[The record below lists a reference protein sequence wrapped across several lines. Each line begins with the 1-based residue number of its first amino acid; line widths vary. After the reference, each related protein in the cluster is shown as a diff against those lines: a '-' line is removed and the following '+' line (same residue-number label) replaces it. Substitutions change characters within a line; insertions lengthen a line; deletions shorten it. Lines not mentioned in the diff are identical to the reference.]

1 MFKGKTALITGGSS
15 GIGKEM
21 VFLFAKEEANVVFT
35 GSREEEKVKEI
46 IEEAKKYN
54 TEVLYIRADFKKRS
68 EVDNVSVVALKKFG
82 RIDILINNACT
93 LNPSFVLDDSLEKIE
108 EVFQVI
114 LYAAF
119 QLIKALCPKMV
130 ENKWG
135 RVINISSIA
144 AYSSDPGIMSYATS
158 KLAII
163 GMTKSL
169 AHELGQQGVTAN
181 VILPGVT
188 DTPLLH
194 YGLNMV
200 MSNTGRNKDEVLAGF
215 MGKSK
220 TKKVIDAK
228 DVAELAIYLAGD
240 SAKSITG
247 ASYNIDGGILI

>member
-1 MFKGKTALITGGSS
+1 MYKGKTVLITGGSS

-21 VFLFAKEEANVVFT
+21 VFLFAKEQANVVFT

-46 IEEAKKYN
+46 VEEALKYN
-54 TEVLYIRADFKKRS
+54 VEVLYIRADFKNRV
-68 EVDNVSVVALKKFG
+68 EVDTIPVIALKKFG
-82 RIDILINNACT
+82 RIDILINNAT
-93 LNPSFVLDDSLEKIE
+93 TFNPSLFLDDTLEKIE
-108 EVFQVI
+108 EVMQVNV
-114 LYAAF
+114 YAPF

-135 RVINISSIA
+135 RVINFSSVT
-144 AYSSDPGIMSYATS
+144 AYSGDPGLMSYATS

-181 VILPGVT
+181 VIMPGVT

-194 YGLNMV
+194 NGLDMV
-200 MSNTGRNKDEVLAGF
+200 MSQTGRNKDEVLAGF
-215 MGKSK
+215 MSKSK
-220 TKKVIDAK
+220 TKKVIDPK
-228 DVAELAIYLAGD
+228 DIAGLAIYLSGD

-247 ASYNIDGGILI
+247 AVYNMDGGHLI